1 MLQTNPPQDTKVKEI
16 DIIAG
21 IKLVETE
28 YQVRV
33 PVFVD
38 TPVDKPVFKDKE
50 IEIPVGWDKVIDK
63 VAERIVSGIMDN
75 ITLVIGARLD
85 AAIDSRIKEIKY
97 PKLIEEVN
105 ITTKEITVEKPIY
118 VDVEVKVPVFQ
129 EYVIANPVLKNV
141 EVINAVIADKTV
153 INAVITDMQITNA
166 IIKDIEVERAI
177 IREKVI
183 DVIHPRYLKINGDLD
198 E

>member
-97 PKLIEEVN
+97 PKLIEAN
-105 ITTKEITVEKPIY
+105 FSSLCQLNEKQKDMY
-118 VDVEVKVPVFQ
+118 LR
-129 EYVIANPVLKNV
+129 EYFLKN
-141 EVINAVIADKTV
+141 
-153 INAVITDMQITNA
+153 
-166 IIKDIEVERAI
+166 
-177 IREKVI
+177 
-183 DVIHPRYLKINGDLD
+183 P
-198 E
+198 